1 MHGQRWL
8 TVKRNRNSEERENQ
22 CDATTMIK
30 SAIRKSFRALGLDIA
45 RVRDREQDYPPDFR
59 NEETAIIRE
68 VRPWTLTSPE
78 RIYALIQAVRYVSA
92 NAIEGSIVEC
102 GVWKGGSMAAAART
116 LLQLQD
122 VKRDLYLFDTF
133 EGMSEP
139 MSNDTDYSGKQASEL
154 LQENPDY
161 KCAGAPL
168 ELVKTVLL
176 KTGYPEERIH
186 FVKGKVE
193 ETIPASA
200 PDSISLLRLD
210 TDWYEST
217 KHELVHLFPRLSH
230 NGVIIIDDY
239 GHWKGSRQACDEY
252 FAENRVHILL
262 NRIDYTG
269 RIALKP

>member
-30 SAIRKSFRALGLDIA
+30 SAIRKSFRALGLDIT
-45 RVRDREQDYPPDFR
+45 RLRDREEDYPPDFR

-139 MSNDTDYSGKQASEL
+139 MSNDTDYSDKPASEVL
-154 LQENPDY
+154 RENPDY
-161 KCAGAPL
+161 RCADAPL
-168 ELVKTVLL
+168 ELVKIVLL

-186 FVKGKVE
+186 FIKGKVE
-193 ETIPASA
+193 ETIPASV
-200 PDSISLLRLD
+200 PDSIALLRLD
-210 TDWYEST
+210 TDWYAST
-217 KHELVHLFPRLSH
+217 KHELVHLFPRLSQ

-239 GHWKGSRQACDEY
+239 GHWRGSRQACDEY
-252 FAENRVHILL
+252 FAENRIPILL

>member
-1 MHGQRWL
+1 
-8 TVKRNRNSEERENQ
+8 
-22 CDATTMIK
+22 MIK
-30 SAIRKSFRALGLDIA
+30 SAICKSFRALGLDIT
-45 RVRDREQDYPPDFR
+45 RLRNREQDYPPDFR

-116 LLQLQD
+116 LFQLQD

-139 MSNDTDYSGKQASEL
+139 MSNDTDYSDKPASEL
-154 LQENPDY
+154 LRESPDY
-161 KCAGAPL
+161 RCADAPL
-168 ELVKTVLL
+168 ELVKSVLL